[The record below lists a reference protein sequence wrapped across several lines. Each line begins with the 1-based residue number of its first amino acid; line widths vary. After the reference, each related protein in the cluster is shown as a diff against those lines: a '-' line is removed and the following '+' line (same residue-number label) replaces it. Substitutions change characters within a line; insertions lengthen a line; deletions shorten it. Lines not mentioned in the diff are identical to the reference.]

1 MNRSDDVTIAIV
13 SYNSFQAI
21 SACLSELIDSRSF
34 PVIIIDNAS
43 SDDTAERLE
52 QRFPDST
59 LVKSPCNLGY
69 GRAANLAMASCTTK
83 YLFLINPDLKATTAE
98 VKQLLLTF
106 KQQNEKV
113 ALLAPAVEEK
123 AHTKQG
129 LVEQD
134 WVIGAAM
141 MFNMDAM
148 KPVGGF
154 DDKIFLFS
162 EETDLCMRIQKAGLK
177 ILLDTDVYIEHLY
190 RQSSTPNP
198 KTEALKDWHQAW
210 SFCYFHHKHHSD
222 HGKYNP
228 YRRAI
233 RYFIKYVLAT
243 DQAKKQRYKYRLLGS
258 YAYLKGQPAFL
269 DSQQPYDPLESKKL
283 RQ

>member
-1 MNRSDDVTIAIV
+1 MSNSDDLTIAIV
-13 SYNSFQAI
+13 SYNSYQAI
-21 SACLSELIDSRSF
+21 NSCLSELLDSKCF

-43 SDDTAERLE
+43 LDDTAERLE
-52 QRFPDST
+52 QRFPDAT
-59 LVKSPCNLGY
+59 LVKSPRNLGY

-98 VKQLLLTF
+98 VKHLLRTF
-106 KQQNEKV
+106 KQQDEKV
-113 ALLAPAVEEK
+113 ALLAPAVEDN
-123 AHTKQG
+123 AHTKEG
-129 LVEQD
+129 LIEQK

-154 DDKIFLFS
+154 DENIFLFS
-162 EETDLCMRIQKAGLK
+162 EETDLCMRIQHAGLK
-177 ILLDTDVYIEHLY
+177 ILLDSDVYIEHLY

-210 SFCYFHHKHHSD
+210 SFCYFNHKHNSD

-233 RYFIKYVLAT
+233 RYFIKYLLAM
-243 DQAKKQRYKYRLLGS
+243 DKAKKQRYKYRLKGTLSFLLRRPAILHSGS
-258 YAYLKGQPAFL
+258 
-269 DSQQPYDPLESKKL
+269 PYTP
-283 RQ
+283 